1 MRQGGKKAPGPE
13 NLSHISY
20 NEKPWRNYTLPK
32 EDPKNI
38 WITWHNLW
46 VLLTSVFFRR
56 KEANFAI
63 SGNKPFDTYRL
74 FHTFWYII
82 SIYFNFSWVFKDCYN
97 KHGQS
102 FDDVCKNVAFFEG
115 WSWFKFNSLVIGTN
129 LKICT
134 SVANGL
140 KLKVR
145 KFLGLTPTFVEIA
158 GEKLVA
164 RAFLSAPHPG

>member
-1 MRQGGKKAPGPE
+1 MGGTAKRPPSTQRPPPHK
-13 NLSHISY
+13 SY
-20 NEKPWRNYTLPK
+20 NDEILHNYTLPK

-82 SIYFNFSWVFKDCYN
+82 SIYFNFSWVSKDCYN
-97 KHGQS
+97 KHGYS
-102 FDDVCKNVAFFEG
+102 FDDVSKNVTFFEG
-115 WSWFKFNSLVIGTN
+115 WPWFKFNSLGQVLRRN
-129 LKICT
+129 LKFCT
-134 SVANGL
+134 TVA
-140 KLKVR
+140 
-145 KFLGLTPTFVEIA
+145 
-158 GEKLVA
+158 
-164 RAFLSAPHPG
+164 